1 MNKKL
6 DLKDFELK
14 KVKFNAKKGLE
25 IDWFDLNQRNDL
37 YSVDSDSKPSD
48 DYLNAL
54 TPLKEVFAYALGI
67 NNGWDFSR
75 EHNRQNDELLK
86 KAKQFWNDEVD
97 RINVTGLVVVGV
109 AESKGIKIIGSL
121 QNELGTVG
129 LPSPIIR
136 FDSEI
141 TNSVDEL
148 IMIGDLAESA
158 FNEIQKEVWSFIY
171 QGKRGGEL
179 FGDAPTEGGL
189 NGIVKMQKVG

>member
-6 DLKDFELK
+6 ELKNFELK

-48 DYLNAL
+48 DYITALN
-54 TPLKEVFAYALGI
+54 PLKEVFAYALQL

-86 KAKQFWNDEVD
+86 KAKQFWNDENE
-97 RINVTGLVVVGV
+97 RINVSGLVVVG
-109 AESKGIKIIGSL
+109 AGESKGIKITGSL
-121 QNELGTVG
+121 QTELGTIG
-129 LPSPIIR
+129 LSSPTIR

-158 FNEIQKEVWSFIY
+158 FKEIEKEVWSFIY
-171 QGKRGGEL
+171 QSKRGGEL
-179 FGDAPTEGGL
+179 FGSESVEGGL
-189 NGIVKMQKVG
+189 NGVVKMSKVG

>member
-6 DLKDFELK
+6 ELKNFELK

-48 DYLNAL
+48 DYVTALN
-54 TPLKEVFAYALGI
+54 PLKEVFAYALGL
-67 NNGWDFSR
+67 NDGWDFSR
-75 EHNRQNDELLK
+75 EHNRKNDELLK
-86 KAKQFWNDEVD
+86 KTIQFWNDENE
-97 RINVTGLVVVGV
+97 RINVSGLVVVG
-109 AESKGIKIIGSL
+109 AGETKGIKITGSL
-121 QNELGTVG
+121 QTELGTIG
-129 LPSPIIR
+129 LSSPTIR

-158 FNEIQKEVWSFIY
+158 FKEIEKEVWSFIY
-171 QGKRGGEL
+171 QSKRGGEL
-179 FGDAPTEGGL
+179 FGSESVEGGL
-189 NGIVKMQKVG
+189 NGVVTMQKVG

>member
-6 DLKDFELK
+6 ELKNFELK

-25 IDWFDLNQRNDL
+25 IDWFDLNQSNDL

-48 DYLNAL
+48 DYVTALNS
-54 TPLKEVFAYALGI
+54 LKEVFAYALQL

-75 EHNRQNDELLK
+75 EHNRKNDEVLK
-86 KAKQFWNDEVD
+86 KTIQFWNEENE
-97 RINVTGLVVVGV
+97 RITVSGLVVVG
-109 AESKGIKIIGSL
+109 AGETKGIKITGSL
-121 QNELGTVG
+121 QTELGTIG
-129 LPSPIIR
+129 LSSPTIR

-158 FNEIQKEVWSFIY
+158 FKEIEKEVWSFIY

-179 FGDAPTEGGL
+179 FDSGEVQGGL
-189 NGIVKMQKVG
+189 NGVVKMSKVG

>member
-6 DLKDFELK
+6 ELKNFELK

-25 IDWFDLNQRNDL
+25 IDWFDLNQSNDL

-48 DYLNAL
+48 DYITALN
-54 TPLKEVFAYALGI
+54 PLKEVFAYALQL

-75 EHNRQNDELLK
+75 EHNRKNDEVLK
-86 KAKQFWNDEVD
+86 KTIQFWNEENE
-97 RINVTGLVVVGV
+97 RITVSGLVVVG
-109 AESKGIKIIGSL
+109 AGETKGIKITGSL
-121 QNELGTVG
+121 QTELGTIG
-129 LPSPIIR
+129 LSSPTIR

-158 FNEIQKEVWSFIY
+158 FKEIEKEVWSFIY
-171 QGKRGGEL
+171 QSKRGGEL
-179 FGDAPTEGGL
+179 FESGEVQGGL
-189 NGIVKMQKVG
+189 NGVVTMQKVG

>member
-6 DLKDFELK
+6 ELKNFELK

-48 DYLNAL
+48 DYVTALN
-54 TPLKEVFAYALGI
+54 PLKEVFAYALGI

-75 EHNRQNDELLK
+75 EHNRKNDEVLV
-86 KAKQFWNDEVD
+86 KAKQFWNEENE
-97 RINVTGLVVVGV
+97 RITVSGLVVVG
-109 AESKGIKIIGSL
+109 AGETKGIKITGSL
-121 QNELGTVG
+121 QTELGTIV
-129 LPSPIIR
+129 LSSPTIR

-158 FNEIQKEVWSFIY
+158 FKEIEKEVWSFIY
-171 QGKRGGEL
+171 QSKRGGEL
-179 FGDAPTEGGL
+179 FDSGDIQGGL
-189 NGIVKMQKVG
+189 NGVVKMSKVG

>member
-1 MNKKL
+1 MKNKL

-25 IDWFDLNQRNDL
+25 IDLFDLNQRNDL

-54 TPLKEVFAYALGI
+54 KPLKEVFSYALCL
-67 NNGWDFSR
+67 NQGWDFAR
-75 EHNRQNDELLK
+75 EHNRKNSDVLQ
-86 KAKQFWNDEVD
+86 KAIQFWNDEVE
-97 RINVTGLVVVGV
+97 RITISGLVVVGV
-109 AESKGIKIIGSL
+109 GESKGIKITGSL
-121 QNELGTVG
+121 ETELGTVG

-148 IMIGDLAESA
+148 VMVGDLAEVA

-171 QGKRGGEL
+171 KGKRGGEL
-179 FGDAPTEGGL
+179 FGNEPIESGL
-189 NGIVKMQKVG
+189 NGVVKMTKVG